1 MSLSNP
7 NTIISKERLNA
18 FYKAIVPYL
27 GATSSDPTVLS
38 EVLTAG
44 STSVTFDISNYG
56 ENCLVNFHASR
67 GYEFSS
73 MSQSNGIITL
83 TYSPALF
90 DITVF
95 CEITEVTV

>member
-7 NTIISKERLNA
+7 NTIVSEERLNA
-18 FYKAIVPYL
+18 FYKTIVPYF
-27 GATSSDPTVLS
+27 GAKSSDTTVLA

-44 STSVTFDISNYG
+44 STSVTFDISPFG
-56 ENCLVNFHASR
+56 ENCLVNFHSSR

-73 MSQSNGIITL
+73 MTQSDGIITL
-83 TYSPALF
+83 TYSPNLI

-95 CEITEVTV
+95 CEITEVTA